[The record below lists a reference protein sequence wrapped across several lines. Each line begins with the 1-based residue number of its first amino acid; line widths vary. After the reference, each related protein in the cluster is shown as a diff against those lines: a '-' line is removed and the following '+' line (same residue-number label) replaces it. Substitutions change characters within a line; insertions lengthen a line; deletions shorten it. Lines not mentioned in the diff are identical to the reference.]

1 MGRMSTPAANGRR
14 AKPGEIQTVRGAIA
28 PADLGFTLPHE
39 HTKVALWWIENR
51 WDYWELIGEE
61 PRMIEELAAYKGEGG
76 SALVDLTLQS
86 IGRDLPRL
94 ARLSAATGLHIVG
107 GSGWYRTAYYPP
119 EARIDQRS
127 VDDLADEIVAEFE
140 EGLPDPDAPGGRVR
154 PGIIGEIGSDKPWLT
169 AQEERVF
176 RAAARAAMRTGAAV
190 TTHAAQ
196 SAVGIAQLTVLEEE
210 GLDPARVV
218 IGHCDSWPRID
229 HWREIARRG
238 ATVEADFLGMSFT
251 PLERAGEPRV
261 IELITTLLN
270 DGHAD
275 RLMLSQD
282 VCHDSQLASYG
293 GAGYTYLQRTFLPRL
308 TAAGV
313 DAATIQTITVANP
326 ARILTLVAP
335 R

>member
-1 MGRMSTPAANGRR
+1 MGRMSMPAANGRR

-127 VDDLADEIVAEFE
+127 VDDLADEIVAEFT
-140 EGLPDPDAPGGRVR
+140 EGLLDPDAPGGRVR

-176 RAAARAAMRTGAAV
+176 RAAARAALRTGAAV

-196 SAVGIAQLTVLEEE
+196 SAVGLAQLAVLEEE

-218 IGHCDSWPRID
+218 IGH
-229 HWREIARRG
+229 
-238 ATVEADFLGMSFT
+238 
-251 PLERAGEPRV
+251 
-261 IELITTLLN
+261 
-270 DGHAD
+270 
-275 RLMLSQD
+275 
-282 VCHDSQLASYG
+282 
-293 GAGYTYLQRTFLPRL
+293 
-308 TAAGV
+308 
-313 DAATIQTITVANP
+313 
-326 ARILTLVAP
+326 
-335 R
+335 